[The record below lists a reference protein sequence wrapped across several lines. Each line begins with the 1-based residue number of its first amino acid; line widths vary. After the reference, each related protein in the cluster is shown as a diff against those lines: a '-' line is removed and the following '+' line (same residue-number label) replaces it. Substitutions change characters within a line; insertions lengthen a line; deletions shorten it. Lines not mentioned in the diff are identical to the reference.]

1 MNKLI
6 KQIIHF
12 SLRHRYLVF
21 FLTGVLAVIGFV
33 AYRNTPIETFPD
45 VTNTQIII
53 IAQWPGRSAEEV
65 EKFVTIPLETV
76 LNSVQKRTS
85 LRSTS
90 SFGLSYIRIIF
101 DDDVD
106 DAFARQQVL
115 SRLGGADL
123 PDGVKP
129 DVQPPYGPTGEVY
142 RYTLKSK
149 IQNIRDLT
157 TIQNWVLDRQFKSIP
172 GVADVNSFGG
182 EEKTY
187 EISVNPNLLSK
198 YSLSSLDVY
207 NAVTKSNVNVGGDV
221 IERNG
226 QAYVVRGIGVLNN
239 VSEIEDII
247 ITKVND
253 VPILVKNIATVKEAG
268 KPRLG
273 WVSRDDQ
280 NDVIEGIVVM
290 RKGENPAEVLQRIQD
305 KVKDLNENILPRG
318 TKIDTFYDRTVLM
331 SYATETVIHNLIEGI
346 ILVTVIVLI
355 FMADWRTTL
364 TVGLIVPLALLFAFM
379 CMRLKGMSANLLS
392 MGAVDF
398 GIIIDGAV
406 VMVEGLFVALD
417 HRAKEV
423 GMERF
428 NKLAKLGLFK
438 SIGTEMGKAIFF
450 SKLIILTCLIP
461 IFAFQKVEGKMF
473 SPLAYT
479 LGFALLGAL
488 LYTLTFVPALSSV
501 LLRKN
506 VREKHNPV
514 VVFFEKNVG
523 RAFRWVFNHQKLSLT
538 VAIVFMLLTFASSH
552 FLGSEFLPELD
563 EGALWVEAELPM
575 SVSLPQAKEVSD
587 KMIQIIRKFPEVKQT
602 LSQIGRTNDGTD
614 PKGFFN
620 VQIQVDLK
628 QKKEW
633 PKGLSE
639 ETLIDN
645 MDTQLRKIPG
655 CVLNYSQPIRD
666 NVEEAVAGVNASLA
680 VKIFGPDFNTLDSTA
695 RVVKG
700 VLGKVK
706 GVDDLGILRNLGQPE
721 FRIELDQQKMAQ
733 YGISIADAN
742 AVIEMAIGGKAATE
756 LYEGERKFDVRVR
769 YAQDFRSTQE
779 AIEELRIPAQDGAK
793 IPIKEIATIRTL
805 TGPAFIFRDNNMRH
819 IAVKFSVRGRDLG
832 STIADAQKQVAA
844 ALTLPKGYS
853 MSWNGEFENAERAG
867 NTLAHVV
874 PLCLLGI
881 FLILFITFGNVK
893 DAILTIM
900 NVPFALIGGIL
911 ALHITGMNFSISAG
925 IGFIA
930 LFGVCI
936 QNGVIL
942 ISVFRKNL
950 DAKMPLREAIET
962 GVISRTRPV
971 VMTAMMAAIGLLPA
985 AISTG
990 IGSETQKPLAI
1001 VVIGG
1006 LVTSTLLTLLILP
1019 VIYSKVYHLM
1029 HRRENRKLLRKARVI
1044 SRLPENKKPDNPDNS
1059 TI

>member
-1 MNKLI
+1 MNKII
-6 KQIIHF
+6 KQIIYF

-21 FLTGVLAVIGFV
+21 FLTAVLAVIGFV
-33 AYRNTPIETFPD
+33 SYRNTPIETFPD
-45 VTNTQIII
+45 VTNTQIVI

-65 EKFVTIPLETV
+65 EKFVSIPMETA
-76 LNSVQKRTS
+76 LNSVQKKTS
-85 LRSTS
+85 LRTTS

-115 SRLGGADL
+115 SRLGNADL
-123 PDGVKP
+123 PEGVKP
-129 DVQPPYGPTGEVY
+129 DVQPPYGPTGEIY
-142 RYTLKSK
+142 RYTLHSK
-149 IQNIRDLT
+149 IKGIRELT

-182 EEKTY
+182 EEKIY
-187 EISVNPNLLSK
+187 EISVNPQLLTK
-198 YSLSSLDVY
+198 YSLTSLDVY

-226 QAYVVRGIGVLNN
+226 QAYVVRGIGILNN
-239 VSEIEDII
+239 INEIENII
-247 ITKVND
+247 ITKING
-253 VPILVKNIATVKEAG
+253 VPILVKQVANVREAG

-273 WVSRDDQ
+273 WVSRDDEP
-280 NDVIEGIVVM
+280 DVIEGIVVM
-290 RKGENPAEVLQRIQD
+290 RKGENPAEVLERIQD
-305 KVKDLNENILPRG
+305 KVKDLNENILPKG
-318 TKIDTFYDRTVLM
+318 VKISTFYDRTVLM
-331 SYATETVIHNLIEGI
+331 DYATHTVLHNLIEGI
-346 ILVTVIVLI
+346 VLVTVIVLI

-379 CMRLKGMSANLLS
+379 LMRLKGMSANLLS

-417 HRAKEV
+417 HKAHEV
-423 GMERF
+423 GMEKF
-428 NKLAKLGLFK
+428 NKLSKLGLFK
-438 SIGTEMGKAIFF
+438 NVGTEMGKAIFF

-473 SPLAYT
+473 SPLAFT

-488 LYTLTFVPALSSV
+488 IYTLTFVPALSSV
-501 LLRKN
+501 LLKKN
-506 VREKHNPV
+506 VKEKHNIV
-514 VVFFEKNVG
+514 VSFFERNIGK
-523 RAFRWVFNHQKLSLT
+523 AFRWVYGHQKLSLG
-538 VAIVFMLLTFASSH
+538 VAIAFMAITFFSAK
-552 FLGSEFLPELD
+552 FLGTEFLPELD
-563 EGALWVEAELPM
+563 EGALWVESELPM
-575 SVSLPQAKEVSD
+575 SVSLPQAKIISD

-628 QKKEW
+628 PKEEW
-633 PKGLSE
+633 TRKVTE
-639 ETLIDN
+639 EQLIDQ
-645 MDTQLRKIPG
+645 MDEQLRKIPG
-655 CVLNYSQPIRD
+655 VVFNYSQPIRD
-666 NVEEAVAGVNASLA
+666 NVEEAVAGVNAALA
-680 VKIFGPDFNTLDSTA
+680 VKIFGPDFKQLDSMA
-695 RVVKG
+695 RKIKG
-700 VLGKVK
+700 VLKDVRGIE
-706 GVDDLGILRNLGQPE
+706 DLGILKNLGQPE
-721 FRIELDQQKMAQ
+721 FRIELDQQKMAL
-733 YGISIADAN
+733 YGINIADAN
-742 AVIEMAIGGKAATE
+742 AVIEMALGGKAATE
-756 LYEGERKFDVRVR
+756 LYEGERKFDIRIR
-769 YAQDFRSTQE
+769 YDKDYRTTQE
-779 AIEELRIPAQDGAK
+779 EIEQLKVPTQDGSK

-805 TGPAFIFRDNNMRH
+805 TGPAFIFRDNNARY
-819 IAVKFSVRGRDLG
+819 IAVKFSVRERDLG
-832 STIADAQKQVAA
+832 STIAEAQKKVNA
-844 ALTLPKGYS
+844 ALQMPKGYR
-853 MSWNGEFENAERAG
+853 MTWNGEFENQQRASG
-867 NTLAHVV
+867 TLARVV

-881 FLILFITFGNVK
+881 FLILFVAFGNVK
-893 DAILTIM
+893 DAVLTIM

-911 ALHITGMNFSISAG
+911 ALHITGVNFSISAG

-950 DAKMPLREAIET
+950 DAKMPLRQAIEQ
-962 GVISRTRPV
+962 GVISRVRPV
-971 VMTAMMAAIGLLPA
+971 VMTALMAAIGLLPA

-1019 VIYSKVYHLM
+1019 VIYSIVYNLIHK
-1029 HRRENRKLLRKARVI
+1029 RENRKLL
-1044 SRLPENKKPDNPDNS
+1044 KKIGAVS
-1059 TI
+1059 